1 MFDLIPSN
9 RGDKSLLNYFDNL
22 EKNLFGDFM
31 SNFSQFGT
39 DIVDQG
45 DQFVLQAELPGFD
58 RKDIS
63 IDIINSFLT
72 IRAEHREDREE
83 TKNSFVR
90 RERRYGSFSRG
101 FDVTGIKTSE
111 IKAKYENGILE
122 LNLPKAEPTP
132 EPKARKIDI
141 S

>member
-1 MFDLIPSN
+1 
-9 RGDKSLLNYFDNL
+9 
-22 EKNLFGDFM
+22 
-31 SNFSQFGT
+31 
-39 DIVDQG
+39 VDQG

-63 IDIINSFLT
+63 IDITNSFLT
-72 IRAEHREDREE
+72 IRAEHRDDREE
-83 TKNSFVR
+83 KKNSFVR

-101 FDVTGIKTSE
+101 FDVSGIKTSE

-122 LNLPKAEPTP
+122 LKLPKAEPTP